1 MYWASLVA
9 LSVKNPSAM
18 QETWLQSVGP
28 EDPLVEVMATHSHSC
43 LGNPMDRASWQATVH
58 GVTELNIT

>member
-43 LGNPMDRASWQATVH
+43 LGNPMGRASW
-58 GVTELNIT
+58 